1 LDVNKSKGAIGS
13 LIAVVIL
20 GLFLYWLA
28 GKLGDLRD
36 ARLCRGVP
44 EAMLPPKSGS
54 ALGRAL
60 SIDSYMPMQVGLSR
74 SLVLSAVCS
83 AMLFVLR
90 LLHTISRVLFWHLP
104 HRSMC
109 SPPARFP
116 PLPRRRPTAP
126 TASRKRCKCRRSR
139 REGE

>member
-1 LDVNKSKGAIGS
+1 MDVNKSKGAIGS

-44 EAMLPPKSGS
+44 EAMMPPKSGS

-74 SLVLSAVCS
+74 SLVLSAVFCN
-83 AMLFVLR
+83 ALCAAFAARDFTRAVLALR
-90 LLHTISRVLFWHLP
+90 AQVDVQ
-104 HRSMC
+104 
-109 SPPARFP
+109 PAGSGS
-116 PLPRRRPTAP
+116 
-126 TASRKRCKCRRSR
+126 TASAPSTDRSHGQPQ
-139 REGE
+139 EVQMSAVAP